1 MKNKVVSLI
10 QNFSLYSFSATQFL
24 FLCISQGFRIVTV
37 SNNKIMQDPIVR
49 TFEIIMLPD
58 SKNYNFTILPT
69 CFLIHL

>member
-10 QNFSLYSFSATQFL
+10 QNFSLCSFSATQFL

-37 SNNKIMQDPIVR
+37 SNNKIMQEPIVR